1 MKHEFTLEE
10 LDQYY
15 ERSAERIDI
24 DSYYSPDLFA
34 KHNVKRGLRNE
45 DGTGVVVGLT
55 EIGDVH
61 SYVIV
66 DGKKIPQHGRL
77 IYRGIDVY
85 DLVDTCLEENRFG
98 FEECAYLLLFGEL
111 PNWEQLNEFN
121 AVLAYN
127 RCLPEGFVRD
137 IIMKA
142 PSVNIMNKLAYSIL
156 AAYSYD
162 KNPEDTSV
170 KNLFRQSM
178 EIISRF
184 PLMAAYSYQ
193 AKSHYHLGNS
203 LFIHKPQTH
212 LSTAENILYLSRPD
226 CAYTPLEATT
236 LDTALIL
243 HAEHGGGNNST
254 FTSHVVAS
262 TGTDIYS
269 CIAAAL
275 CSLKGPKHGGANLK
289 VMEMMDEIK
298 HSVKNWS
305 SESEIRDYL
314 AKIMR
319 KEAYDRSGLIYGIGH
334 AVYTLSDPRCV
345 LLKKK
350 AKKLAAEKGRMEEYE
365 LYEKVERLGI
375 EVFKEIKKSDKA
387 MCANVDFYSGF
398 VYNMLNIPV
407 DLYTP
412 IFATARVVGLCAHI
426 IEEVIN
432 GGRIIRPA
440 YQNVKELAEY
450 VPIDQRKQ

>member
-1 MKHEFTLEE
+1 MNFGITKDQLE
-10 LDQYY
+10 QYY
-15 ERSAERIDI
+15 ERSSQIIDK
-24 DSYYSPDLFA
+24 DSYYSPDLYT
-34 KHNVKRGLRNE
+34 KYNVKRGLRNE

-61 SYVIV
+61 AYTFENGV
-66 DGKKIPQHGRL
+66 KIPQEGRL

-85 DLVDTCLEENRFG
+85 ELVDACMKEDRFG

-111 PNWEQLNEFN
+111 PNQEQYDEFKK
-121 AVLAYN
+121 VLSYH
-127 RCLPEGFVRD
+127 RCLPDGFVRD

-142 PSVNIMNKLAYSIL
+142 PSVNIMNKLASTIL
-156 AAYSYD
+156 VAYSYD
-162 KNPEDTSV
+162 PNPEDTSV

-178 EIISRF
+178 EIIARM
-184 PLMAAYSYQ
+184 PLLAAYAYQ
-193 AKSHYHLGNS
+193 AKSHYHNGNS
-203 LFIHKPQTH
+203 LFIHMPNPE
-212 LSTAENILYLSRPD
+212 LSTAENMLRLSRPD
-226 CAYTPLEATT
+226 CSYTHLEAST
-236 LDTALIL
+236 LDIALIL

-275 CSLKGPKHGGANLK
+275 GSLKGPKHGGANLK
-289 VMEMMDEIK
+289 VMEMMNEIK
-298 HSVKNWS
+298 REVKNWDS
-305 SESEIRDYL
+305 DSQISDYL
-314 AKIMR
+314 AKIL
-319 KEAYDRSGLIYGIGH
+319 KKGAYDQSGLIYGIGH

-350 AKKLAAEKGRMEEYE
+350 ARELAEAKDRLEEYA
-365 LYEKVERLGI
+365 LYEKVEKLAPVVFN
-375 EVFKEIKKSDKA
+375 EVKKTNKH

-398 VYNMLNIPV
+398 VYDMLNIPT

-412 IFATARVVGLCAHI
+412 IFAVARVVGLCAHI
-426 IEEVIN
+426 IEERIN

-440 YQNVKELAEY
+440 YQYVRERSKY
-450 VPIDQRKQ
+450 VPLHMRK